1 MRTRH
6 GSRANHPMRCLGWRI
21 SSSLGAS
28 GGASARIRDESA
40 PISSSLGTSN
50 TQRWWDS
57 RTDEREDQPFDHERH
72 LSAHKKCSHGRIW
85 RQIERHRSVPGG
97 ASSYLWVFE
106 APKDSE
112 ICRVLGVA
120 ALETPKETPKNGEIV
135 RYAQATRL
143 IRFRLHALSHAA
155 RAFLHVL
162 LWHSDTLRASMR
174 SRFAA
179 RSSLSGQ

>member
-1 MRTRH
+1 MR
-6 GSRANHPMRCLGWRI
+6 RAVAHVLFGYPDTLKRLCAQRR
-21 SSSLGAS
+21 LGAHLGIFGCAQ
-28 GGASARIRDESA
+28 GGPEGFRREKA

-106 APKDSE
+106 APKDFE
-112 ICRVLGVA
+112 ICRVLGGV
-120 ALETPKETPKNGEIV
+120 E
-135 RYAQATRL
+135 RL
-143 IRFRLHALSHAA
+143 APE
-155 RAFLHVL
+155 
-162 LWHSDTLRASMR
+162 
-174 SRFAA
+174 
-179 RSSLSGQ
+179 